1 MAYPTIDKPYGYK
14 PINLI
19 GGQPFSGS
27 TRMYSV
33 NYNNSAAI
41 FYGDPVTLSGGNI
54 VIPTLPVNSTA
65 ANNTIGIFLGCYFTN
80 PATKQRLYSQYLP
93 SGTLAGDITVI
104 VADDPDI
111 VVRCAVTASAGS
123 TLVSSANTINIGSNM
138 VGNSSVTGST
148 ATGNSANGVIA
159 ATAAGASTAG
169 FRVLGLAT
177 DTQVSYG
184 AAYSSGTGTTSL
196 VVTGLPVGAVLP
208 VGAEVFNVVFGGLQY
223 TGSFLTAAST
233 VTTTGSTTLTVTAS
247 TATVAG
253 TVAVVV
259 TPEVLVKVNFG
270 VHRYNIAAG
279 T

>member
-27 TRMYSV
+27 TRNYPV
-33 NYNNSAAI
+33 PYNNAAAI
-41 FYGDPVTLSGGNI
+41 FYGDPVVLTNGYIGL
-54 VIPTLPVNSTA
+54 PTLPVNST
-65 ANNTIGIFLGCYFTN
+65 NVIVGIFLGCYYTN
-80 PATKQRLYSQYLP
+80 PATKQRLFSQYLP
-93 SGTLAGDITVI
+93 AGTLAGDITAI
-104 VADDPDI
+104 VADDPD
-111 VVRCAVTASAGS
+111 VVLRCAVTASAGS
-123 TLVSSANTINIGSNM
+123 TLVSSANSINVGNNM

-148 ATGNSANGVIA
+148 ATGNSANGVIV
-159 ATAAGASTAG
+159 ATAAGATTAG

-184 AAYSSGTGTTSL
+184 GTYVSGTGTTSL
-196 VVTGLPVGAVLP
+196 GVSGLAVGTVLP
-208 VGAEVFNVVFGGLQY
+208 AGAEVFNVVFGGLQY

-233 VTTTGSTTLTVTAS
+233 VTTTGTTTLTVTAS

-259 TPEVLVKVNFG
+259 TPEVLVKINFG
-270 VHRYNIAAG
+270 CHRYNLA
-279 T
+279 

>member
-1 MAYPTIDKPYGYK
+1 MAYPTVDKPYGYK
-14 PINLI
+14 PVNLI
-19 GGQPFSGS
+19 GGQPFAGS

-33 NYNNSAAI
+33 GYNNSAAI
-41 FYGDPVTLSGGNI
+41 FYGDPVTLSGGNL

-93 SGTLAGDITVI
+93 ANTLAGDITAI

-111 VVRCAVTASAGS
+111 VLRCAVTALAGS
-123 TLVSSANTINIGSNM
+123 TVISSANTINIGSNL

-169 FRVLGLAT
+169 FRVLQLAT

-184 AAYSSGTGTTSL
+184 GTYVSGTGTTSL
-196 VVTGLPVGAVLP
+196 GVSGLAVGTVLP
-208 VGAEVFNVVFGGLQY
+208 IGTEVFNVVFGGLQY
-223 TGSFLTAAST
+223 TGSFLTSSST
-233 VTTTGSTTLTVTAS
+233 VTTTGTTTLTVTAS
-247 TATVAG
+247 TTAVSG
-253 TVAVVV
+253 SVAVVV
-259 TPEVLVKVNFG
+259 TPEVLVKLNFG

>member
-19 GGQPFSGS
+19 GGQPFAGS

-33 NYNNSAAI
+33 NYNNAAAI
-41 FYGDPVTLSGGNI
+41 FYGDPVTLSGGNLAL
-54 VIPTLPVNSTA
+54 PTLPVNSS
-65 ANNTIGIFLGCYFTN
+65 NTIAGIFLGCYFTN

-93 SGTLAGDITVI
+93 SGTLAGDITAI
-104 VADDPDI
+104 VADDPDL
-111 VVRCAVTASAGS
+111 VLRCAVTASAGS
-123 TLVSSANTINIGSNM
+123 QVISSANTINIGSNM
-138 VGNSSVTGST
+138 AGNSSVTGST

-159 ATAAGASTAG
+159 ATAAGASTLG

-184 AAYSSGTGTTSL
+184 ATYSSGTGSTSL
-196 VVTGLPVGAVLP
+196 VVTGLPVGAVIP

-247 TATVAG
+247 TATVSG

>member
-14 PINLI
+14 PVNLI
-19 GGQPFSGS
+19 GGQPFAGS

-41 FYGDPVTLSGGNI
+41 FYGDPVTLSGGNL
-54 VIPTLPVNSTA
+54 VLPTLPVNSS
-65 ANNTIGIFLGCYFTN
+65 NTIAGIFLGCYFTN

-93 SGTLAGDITVI
+93 SGTLAGDITAI
-104 VADDPDI
+104 VADDPDL
-111 VVRCAVTASAGS
+111 VLRCAVTASAGS
-123 TLVSSANTINIGSNM
+123 LVVSSANTINIGSNM

-159 ATAAGASTAG
+159 ATAAGASTVG
-169 FRVLGLAT
+169 FRVLGLVT

-184 AAYSSGTGTTSL
+184 ATYSSGTGSTSL
-196 VVTGLPVGAVLP
+196 VVTGLPVGAVIP

-233 VTTTGSTTLTVTAS
+233 ITTTGSTTLTVTAS
-247 TATVAG
+247 TATVSG

>member
-19 GGQPFSGS
+19 GGQPFAGS

-93 SGTLAGDITVI
+93 SGTLAGDITAI
-104 VADDPDI
+104 VADDPDL
-111 VVRCAVTASAGS
+111 VLRCAVTASAGS
-123 TLVSSANTINIGSNM
+123 LVISSANTINIGSNM
-138 VGNSSVTGST
+138 AGNSSVTGST

-159 ATAAGASTAG
+159 ATAAGASTLG

-177 DTQVSYG
+177 DTQISYG
-184 AAYSSGTGTTSL
+184 ATYSSGTGTTSL

-247 TATVAG
+247 TATVSG

-259 TPEVLVKVNFG
+259 TPEVLVKVNLG

>member
-14 PINLI
+14 PVNLI
-19 GGQPFSGS
+19 GGQPFAGS

-65 ANNTIGIFLGCYFTN
+65 ANNMVGVFLGCYYTN

-93 SGTLAGDITVI
+93 AGTLAGDITAI
-104 VADDPDI
+104 VADDPD
-111 VVRCAVTASAGS
+111 VVLRCAVTASAGS
-123 TLVSSANTINIGSNM
+123 VVVSSANTINIGSNM

-148 ATGNSANGVIA
+148 ATGNSSNGVIA

-184 AAYSSGTGTTSL
+184 ATYSSGTGTTSL
-196 VVTGLPVGAVLP
+196 VVTGLPVGTVLP
-208 VGAEVFNVVFGGLQY
+208 VGSEVFNVVFGGLQY

-247 TATVAG
+247 TATVSG

>member
-33 NYNNSAAI
+33 GYNNSAAI

-54 VIPTLPVNSTA
+54 VIPTLPVNSS
-65 ANNTIGIFLGCYFTN
+65 NTMLGIFLGCYYTN

-93 SGTLAGDITVI
+93 SGTLAGDITAI

-123 TLVSSANTINIGSNM
+123 TTVSSANTINIGSNM

-184 AAYSSGTGTTSL
+184 ATYSSGTGTTSL
-196 VVTGLPVGAVLP
+196 AVTGLPVGAVLP

>member
-223 TGSFLTAAST
+223 TGSFLTTAST

>member
-1 MAYPTIDKPYGYK
+1 MAYPTIDKAYGYK
-14 PINLI
+14 PVNLI
-19 GGQPFSGS
+19 GGQPFAGS

-54 VIPTLPVNSTA
+54 VIPTLPVNSS
-65 ANNTIGIFLGCYFTN
+65 NTMLGIFLGCYYTN
-80 PATKQRLYSQYLP
+80 PATKQRLYSQFLP
-93 SGTLAGDITVI
+93 SGTLAGDITAI

-111 VVRCAVTASAGS
+111 VIRCVVTASAGS
-123 TLVSSANTINIGSNM
+123 TTVSSANTINIGSNM
-138 VGNSSVTGST
+138 AGNSSVTGST
-148 ATGNSANGVIA
+148 STGNSTNGVIA
-159 ATAAGASTAG
+159 ATAAGASTLG

-184 AAYSSGTGTTSL
+184 ATYSSGTGTTSL

-208 VGAEVFNVVFGGLQY
+208 VGTEVFNVVFGGLQY

-247 TATVAG
+247 TATVSG